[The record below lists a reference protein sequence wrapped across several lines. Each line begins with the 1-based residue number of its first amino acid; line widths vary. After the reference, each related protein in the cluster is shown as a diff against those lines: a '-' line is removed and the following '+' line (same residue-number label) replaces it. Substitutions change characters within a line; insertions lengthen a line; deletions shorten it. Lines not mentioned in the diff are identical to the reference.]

1 MYHQN
6 QLYVTGL
13 FNKVS
18 PADPMDNASQSTSIT
33 LSPFS
38 SPDDSDLQYSCEDL
52 NTSFSQS
59 TIDLLLVQELNRS
72 EFYGE
77 KAGLPSLNDLLFQFP
92 DLPSFVDHEDFVTFS
107 NIWFEFQKNTI
118 LARVPEN
125 RPYVQSWLE
134 STALQIHYMMVTVV
148 KMNAA
153 QDNVEA
159 LPRRI
164 FSALRRLKD
173 RIEIMH
179 QVFQIIENGRVSFG
193 QNPTEAI
200 EPLIEAALKIK
211 RDVSFLSH
219 QSEKIPLITRDS
231 VNLVSPDQVTMNDLS
246 NTVMDT
252 YNLMPYNNS
261 STTAANNLI
270 SAPSFQQDFAI
281 FTHIQPA
288 WIHQTTSLPVTPSS
302 SSNILN
308 PFFSLPAS
316 PTCAQEVASV
326 DRTVG
331 TPCNTVRD
339 STLSP
344 YQPSSPLNTLSE
356 FNTSDFEMDQDED
369 INIEDDDDYIVSD
382 AAEDEDWKESKQT
395 RQKRAVTPR
404 RCRGGKR
411 TNVVTKQL
419 GIERQFTRRTA
430 TSYDAQTTHYLKSI
444 FFDIYSN
451 RDKLTKD
458 QRRQIQ
464 KETGLKPRNIT
475 YWFSNHKRRFHN
487 SLLVFKKIIKDSKGS
502 VKNYDDFLEWR
513 RARGFTEEVLENE
526 HLQILKSL
534 DDNNTT

>member
-1 MYHQN
+1 MYQQDQVYEN
-6 QLYVTGL
+6 DL
-13 FNKVS
+13 FNNKVS
-18 PADPMDNASQSTSIT
+18 PASLKDVACQPASVT

-52 NTSFSQS
+52 NTTFSQTS
-59 TIDLLLVQELNRS
+59 IDPLLIEELNQP
-72 EFYGE
+72 ELE
-77 KAGLPSLNDLLFQFP
+77 NTHLPSLNDLLFQFP
-92 DLPSFVDHEDFVTFS
+92 DLPSFVDHD
-107 NIWFEFQKNTI
+107 
-118 LARVPEN
+118 PEN

-134 STALQIHYMMVTVV
+134 STALQIHYMMVTIAKSSNTVP
-148 KMNAA
+148 A
-153 QDNVEA
+153 NVEA
-159 LPRRI
+159 SPRRM

-200 EPLIEAALKIK
+200 EPLIKAALEIK
-211 RDVSFLSH
+211 RNVSFLSN
-219 QSEKIPLITRDS
+219 QSEKIPVITRDS
-231 VNLVSPDQVTMNDLS
+231 VNLVNPDQVTMNEISDS
-246 NTVMDT
+246 VMDT

-270 SAPSFQQDFAI
+270 SAPSGQQDFTL
-281 FTHIQPA
+281 FTHIQPD
-288 WIHQTTSLPVTPSS
+288 WIHHQTTSLPVTPSLS
-302 SSNILN
+302 ANNNNMLN

-316 PTCAQEVASV
+316 PTCIPQETPSV
-326 DRTVG
+326 DGTVG

-339 STLSP
+339 SSMSP
-344 YQPSSPLNTLSE
+344 YHPNSPLNTLSE
-356 FNTSDFEMDQDED
+356 FNTSDFEMEED
-369 INIEDDDDYIVSD
+369 VNIEDDEDYIVSD
-382 AAEDEDWKESKQT
+382 AAEDEDWKESKKS
-395 RQKRAVTPR
+395 RQKRASITR
-404 RCRGGKR
+404 KSRGGKR

-444 FFDIYSN
+444 FFDIYSS

-458 QRRQIQ
+458 QRRQVQ

-513 RARGFTEEVLENE
+513 RARGLTEEVLENE

-534 DDNNTT
+534 DENNITT